1 MVITGLDSAGRQ
13 RSESGSGNLTDTSVI
28 DVRVAEGSWT

>member
-1 MVITGLDSAGRQ
+1 MVITGLDGAGRQ

-28 DVRVAEGSWT
+28 DERVAEEPWT